1 MESVSVPDIP
11 PKIDKLTKF
20 SSALYSMFYF
30 ISVYFT
36 IVFTY
41 SPQKSGVQLLLY
53 IPGLGAG
60 VYAAMYMCNVF
71 PAQTFPPLFLGS
83 GLVAPIA
90 LGLLTHALDIRKES
104 YILGMMALSG
114 FGNGIKIMPTQLHAI
129 ARKPRQLANVVATLQ
144 FFHPLGGTFA
154 LAVMSSVLNNKVG
167 GTGIQGLL
175 GGGNSSRVSNTT
187 QTGNILSSLSPQV
200 QNFVQNAVKNGVR
213 WAFVAI
219 LPIIVLAA
227 VLTFG
232 LGNVNIDTKG
242 LDDRMDEQE
251 MTEAEENHESVWVA
265 EKPALIQYFGS
276 G

>member
-1 MESVSVPDIP
+1 
-11 PKIDKLTKF
+11 
-20 SSALYSMFYF
+20 MFYF

-251 MTEAEENHESVWVA
+251 IGRAHV
-265 EKPALIQYFGS
+265 
-276 G
+276 